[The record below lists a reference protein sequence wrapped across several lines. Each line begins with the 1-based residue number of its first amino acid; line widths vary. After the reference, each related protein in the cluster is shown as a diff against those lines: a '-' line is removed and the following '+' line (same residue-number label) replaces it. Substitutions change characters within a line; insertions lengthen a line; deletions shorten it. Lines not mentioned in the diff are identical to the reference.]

1 MRTQDFSKAP
11 KYAHGEAMFV
21 GATRYKS
28 PISWIRLMTKW
39 NRLIKELKST
49 QGYCW
54 HRVFYLP
61 PFSLGT
67 IAAFKNKDDLLRFAR
82 SNSHHNLIKW
92 LFSSNSIADGG
103 FIRLYNAEENGYSN
117 GIWRAEDE
125 TFRPIENFTNLSNE
139 DIGPKV

>member
-1 MRTQDFSKAP
+1 MLLIFLFLTISKFSSPPIQTNKIDPIQTA
-11 KYAHGEAMFV
+11 F
-21 GATRYKS
+21 TNYK
-28 PISWIRLMTKW
+28 IS
-39 NRLIKELKST
+39 
-49 QGYCW
+49 
-54 HRVFYLP
+54 
-61 PFSLGT
+61 
-67 IAAFKNKDDLLRFAR
+67 KNKDDLLRFAR